1 VTVNYW
7 SFIQAVYRE
16 TTVCHPERYYSE
28 RHYICAAREQPTEH
42 INSMNKLILPILLFI
57 ASSATAQQD
66 TLPKFNAVKKMNGE
80 IVLSWISTF
89 KNVSQINIQRSK
101 DSLRNFSTIH
111 SVPNTNS
118 KSYSYVDKTAKNDS
132 GYYRIFI
139 LFEGSNYVFTP
150 SRKLT
155 IDTSSTT
162 AFIKEPTNKPGQ
174 QHKEA
179 EKEDKPYA
187 SKPVWVPSVYIFT
200 GDDGN
205 PVIHL
210 PDALSKKYSVR
221 FLKENGTQ
229 LFVIPKITDT
239 YLTLDK
245 VNFMKS
251 GWYHFELLED
261 GKLKEKNKFLIT
273 RDY

>member
-1 VTVNYW
+1 
-7 SFIQAVYRE
+7 
-16 TTVCHPERYYSE
+16 
-28 RHYICAAREQPTEH
+28 
-42 INSMNKLILPILLFI
+42 MNKLILPILLLFI
-57 ASSATAQQD
+57 CSSAIAQQD

-80 IVLSWISTF
+80 IILGWVSTF

-111 SVPNTNS
+111 TLPNPNVR
-118 KSYSYVDKTAKNDS
+118 SYTYIDKTAKNDS

-150 SRKLT
+150 SKKLT
-155 IDTSSTT
+155 IDTSSATVV
-162 AFIKEPTNKPGQ
+162 INEPTNKPIHQ
-174 QHKEA
+174 QKETG
-179 EKEDKPYA
+179 KEDKPYVA
-187 SKPVWVPSVYIFT
+187 PRPVWVPSVYIFT

-205 PVIHL
+205 PVIRI

-221 FLKENGTQ
+221 FLKENGAQ

-251 GWYHFELLED
+251 GWYHFELFED

>member
-1 VTVNYW
+1 
-7 SFIQAVYRE
+7 
-16 TTVCHPERYYSE
+16 
-28 RHYICAAREQPTEH
+28 
-42 INSMNKLILPILLFI
+42 MNKLILPILLLFI
-57 ASSATAQQD
+57 ASAATAQQD

-111 SVPNTNS
+111 SVPNANLR
-118 KSYSYVDKTAKNDS
+118 SYSYIDKSAKNDS
-132 GYYRIFI
+132 GYYRVFI
-139 LFEGSNYVFTP
+139 LFEGSNYIFTP
-150 SRKLT
+150 SRKLV
-155 IDTSSTT
+155 IDTTSVSV
-162 AFIKEPTNKPGQ
+162 AAKEPTYKPAQ
-174 QHKEA
+174 QQKET
-179 EKEDKPYA
+179 EKDDKPYVA
-187 SKPVWVPSVYIFT
+187 PKPVWVPSVYVFT

-205 PVIHL
+205 PVIRL
-210 PDALSKKYSVR
+210 PDALSKKYSIR
-221 FLKENGTQ
+221 FMKEDGTQ
-229 LFVIPKITDT
+229 LFLIPKVTDT

>member
-1 VTVNYW
+1 
-7 SFIQAVYRE
+7 
-16 TTVCHPERYYSE
+16 
-28 RHYICAAREQPTEH
+28 
-42 INSMNKLILPILLFI
+42 MNKLILPILLFI
-57 ASSATAQQD
+57 GLTATAQQD
-66 TLPKFNAVKKMNGE
+66 TLPKFNALKKLNGE
-80 IVLSWISTF
+80 IILGWISTF

-111 SVPNTNS
+111 TLPNPNVR
-118 KSYSYVDKTAKNDS
+118 SYSYIDKTAKNDS
-132 GYYRIFI
+132 GYYRVFI

-150 SRKLT
+150 SRKLVL
-155 IDTSSTT
+155 DTNSAT
-162 AFIKEPTNKPGQ
+162 AVFKEPVNKPIQ
-174 QHKEA
+174 QQKET
-179 EKEDKPYA
+179 EKEDRPYVA
-187 SKPVWVPSVYIFT
+187 PKPVWVPSLYIFT

-205 PVIHL
+205 PVIRI

-221 FLKENGTQ
+221 FLKENGAQ
-229 LFVIPKITDT
+229 LFIIPKITDT

-251 GWYHFELLED
+251 GWYHFELFED

>member
-1 VTVNYW
+1 
-7 SFIQAVYRE
+7 
-16 TTVCHPERYYSE
+16 
-28 RHYICAAREQPTEH
+28 
-42 INSMNKLILPILLFI
+42 MNKLSSPILFLI
-57 ASSATAQQD
+57 LCLSASAQQD
-66 TLPKFNAVKKMNGE
+66 TLPKFTALKKKNGE
-80 IVLSWISTF
+80 IELSWVSTF

-111 SVPNTNS
+111 SLPNPNA
-118 KSYSYVDKTAKNDS
+118 KSYSYIDKTAKNDS
-132 GYYRIFI
+132 GYYRVFI

-155 IDTSSTT
+155 VDTSTVT
-162 AFIKEPTNKPGQ
+162 VVQRITPTKPPVTQKEP
-174 QHKEA
+174 
-179 EKEDKPYA
+179 EKEERTQAPP
-187 SKPVWVPSVYIFT
+187 KPVWVPSLYIFT
-200 GDDGN
+200 GNDGN
-205 PVIHL
+205 PVIRL
-210 PDALSKKYSVR
+210 PDAPSKKYSVR
-221 FLKENGTQ
+221 FMKEDGTT
-229 LFVIPKITDT
+229 LFIIPKITEA

>member
-1 VTVNYW
+1 
-7 SFIQAVYRE
+7 
-16 TTVCHPERYYSE
+16 
-28 RHYICAAREQPTEH
+28 
-42 INSMNKLILPILLFI
+42 MNKLILPILLLFI
-57 ASSATAQQD
+57 ASSAIAQQD
-66 TLPKFNAVKKMNGE
+66 TLPKFAAVKKMNGE
-80 IVLSWISTF
+80 IILSWISTF

-111 SVPNTNS
+111 SVPNANS
-118 KSYSYVDKTAKNDS
+118 RSYSYIDKTAKNDS

-150 SRKLT
+150 SKKLT
-155 IDTSSTT
+155 LDTSSTT
-162 AFIKEPTNKPGQ
+162 IVIKESTNKPGQ
-174 QHKEA
+174 PQKEVD
-179 EKEDKPYA
+179 KEDRPTVA
-187 SKPVWVPSVYIFT
+187 AKPVWVPSVYIFT

-205 PVIHL
+205 PVIRL

-221 FLKENGTQ
+221 FLKENGSQ
-229 LFVIPKITDT
+229 LFVIPKISDT

-251 GWYHFELLED
+251 GWYYFEILED

>member
-1 VTVNYW
+1 
-7 SFIQAVYRE
+7 
-16 TTVCHPERYYSE
+16 
-28 RHYICAAREQPTEH
+28 
-42 INSMNKLILPILLFI
+42 MNKLILPIFLLVI
-57 ASSATAQQD
+57 GLSASAQQD
-66 TLPKFNAVKKMNGE
+66 TLPKFNAVKKLNGE
-80 IVLSWISTF
+80 IILGWTSTF

-111 SVPNTNS
+111 TLPNPNVR
-118 KSYSYVDKTAKNDS
+118 SYSYVDKTAKNDS
-132 GYYRIFI
+132 GYYRVFI

-150 SRKLT
+150 SRKLVP
-155 IDTSSTT
+155 DTTSAPT
-162 AFIKEPTNKPGQ
+162 AVIKNPVTKPVPQ
-174 QHKEA
+174 KET
-179 EKEDKPYA
+179 EKEEKPYVA
-187 SKPVWVPSVYIFT
+187 PKPVWVPSVYIFT

-205 PVIHL
+205 PVIRI
-210 PDALSKKYSVR
+210 PDAVSKKYSVR
-221 FLKENGTQ
+221 FLKENGAQ

-251 GWYHFELLED
+251 GWYHFELFED

>member
-1 VTVNYW
+1 
-7 SFIQAVYRE
+7 
-16 TTVCHPERYYSE
+16 
-28 RHYICAAREQPTEH
+28 
-42 INSMNKLILPILLFI
+42 MNKLILPILLLFI
-57 ASSATAQQD
+57 VSSATAQQD

-111 SVPNTNS
+111 SVPNANS
-118 KSYSYVDKTAKNDS
+118 RAYSYVDKTAKNDS

-162 AFIKEPTNKPGQ
+162 AVIKESTNKPGQ
-174 QHKEA
+174 QQKEA
-179 EKEDKPYA
+179 EKEDKPYIG

-205 PVIHL
+205 PVIRL

-251 GWYHFELLED
+251 GWYYFELLED

>member
-1 VTVNYW
+1 
-7 SFIQAVYRE
+7 
-16 TTVCHPERYYSE
+16 
-28 RHYICAAREQPTEH
+28 
-42 INSMNKLILPILLFI
+42 MNKLILPILLLFI
-57 ASSATAQQD
+57 ASSAIAQQD
-66 TLPKFNAVKKMNGE
+66 TLPKFAAVKKMNGE

-111 SVPNTNS
+111 SVPNTSS

-162 AFIKEPTNKPGQ
+162 IVIKESINKPGQ
-174 QHKEA
+174 PQKEV
-179 EKEDKPYA
+179 DKDDRPTP
-187 SKPVWVPSVYIFT
+187 KPVWVPSVYIFT

-205 PVIHL
+205 PVIRL

>member
-1 VTVNYW
+1 
-7 SFIQAVYRE
+7 
-16 TTVCHPERYYSE
+16 
-28 RHYICAAREQPTEH
+28 
-42 INSMNKLILPILLFI
+42 MNKLILPILLFFI
-57 ASSATAQQD
+57 CLSATAQQD
-66 TLPKFNAVKKMNGE
+66 TLPKFKAVKKVNGE

-111 SVPNTNS
+111 SVPNTSS

-155 IDTSSTT
+155 IDTSSTK
-162 AFIKEPTNKPGQ
+162 AVIKEPVNKPVQ
-174 QHKEA
+174 VQKEV
-179 EKEDKPYA
+179 EKEDKPYVA
-187 SKPVWVPSVYIFT
+187 PKPVWVPSVYIFT

-205 PVIHL
+205 PVIRL

-221 FLKENGTQ
+221 FLKENGSQ

>member
-1 VTVNYW
+1 
-7 SFIQAVYRE
+7 
-16 TTVCHPERYYSE
+16 
-28 RHYICAAREQPTEH
+28 
-42 INSMNKLILPILLFI
+42 MNKLILPILFLFLGL
-57 ASSATAQQD
+57 SATAQQD
-66 TLPKFNAVKKMNGE
+66 TLPKFKAVKHLNGE
-80 IVLSWISTF
+80 ISLSWISTF

-111 SVPNTNS
+111 TLPNPNVR
-118 KSYSYVDKTAKNDS
+118 SYSYVDKTAKNDS
-132 GYYRIFI
+132 GYYRVFI

-150 SRKLT
+150 SRKLV
-155 IDTSSTT
+155 IDTTSAS
-162 AFIKEPTNKPGQ
+162 AVVKEPNGKPVQ
-174 QHKEA
+174 QQKET
-179 EKEDKPYA
+179 EKEERSHTTP
-187 SKPVWVPSVYIFT
+187 KPVWVPSLYVFT

-205 PVIHL
+205 PVIRL
-210 PDALSKKYSVR
+210 PDALSKKYSIK
-221 FLKENGTQ
+221 FMKEDGTQ
-229 LFVIPKITDT
+229 LFLIPKVTDT

>member
-1 VTVNYW
+1 
-7 SFIQAVYRE
+7 
-16 TTVCHPERYYSE
+16 
-28 RHYICAAREQPTEH
+28 
-42 INSMNKLILPILLFI
+42 MNKLILPILLLFI
-57 ASSATAQQD
+57 TSSAIAQQD
-66 TLPKFNAVKKMNGE
+66 TLPKFAAVKKMNGE

-118 KSYSYVDKTAKNDS
+118 RSYSYVDKTAKNDS

-162 AFIKEPTNKPGQ
+162 VLKESTNKPGQ
-174 QHKEA
+174 PHKEV
-179 EKEDKPYA
+179 EKEDRSHVA
-187 SKPVWVPSVYIFT
+187 AKPVWVPSVYIFT

-205 PVIHL
+205 PVIRL

-261 GKLKEKNKFLIT
+261 GKLKEKNKFMIT

>member
-1 VTVNYW
+1 
-7 SFIQAVYRE
+7 
-16 TTVCHPERYYSE
+16 
-28 RHYICAAREQPTEH
+28 
-42 INSMNKLILPILLFI
+42 MNKLILPILLLFI
-57 ASSATAQQD
+57 SSSALAQLD

-80 IVLSWISTF
+80 ISLSWISTF

-111 SVPNTNS
+111 TLPNPNAR
-118 KSYSYVDKTAKNDS
+118 SYSYIDKTAKNDS
-132 GYYRIFI
+132 GYYRVFI

-150 SRKLT
+150 SRKLVL
-155 IDTSSTT
+155 DTSSTT
-162 AFIKEPTNKPGQ
+162 VAIKEPGKPVQ
-174 QHKEA
+174 QPKET
-179 EKEDKPYA
+179 EKEERPHVA
-187 SKPVWVPSVYIFT
+187 PKPVWVPSNYIFT

-205 PVIHL
+205 PVIRI

-221 FLKENGTQ
+221 FLKENGSQ

-251 GWYHFELLED
+251 GWYHFELFED

>member
-1 VTVNYW
+1 
-7 SFIQAVYRE
+7 
-16 TTVCHPERYYSE
+16 
-28 RHYICAAREQPTEH
+28 
-42 INSMNKLILPILLFI
+42 MNKLILPILLFFI
-57 ASSATAQQD
+57 ASSAAAQQD
-66 TLPKFNAVKKMNGE
+66 TLPKFAAVKKPNGE

-111 SVPNTNS
+111 SVPNANS
-118 KSYSYVDKTAKNDS
+118 RSYSYIDKTAKNDS

-162 AFIKEPTNKPGQ
+162 AVMKEPANKPVQ
-174 QHKEA
+174 TQKEV
-179 EKEDKPYA
+179 EKDDKPYVA
-187 SKPVWVPSVYIFT
+187 PKPVWVPSVYIFT

-205 PVIHL
+205 PVIRL

-221 FLKENGTQ
+221 FLKENGSQ